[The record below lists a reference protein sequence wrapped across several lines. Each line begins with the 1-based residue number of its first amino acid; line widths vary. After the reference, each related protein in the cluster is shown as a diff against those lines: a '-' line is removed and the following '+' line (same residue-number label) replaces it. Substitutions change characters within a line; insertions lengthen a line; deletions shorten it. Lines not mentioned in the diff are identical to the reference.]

1 MEKEIYTAIG
11 IICILSSYG
20 IYLHSIYKGETKP
33 HPFSW
38 FIWGSLTAII
48 FFAQFSDGGGVG
60 TIITALS
67 CIISLGIAAFS
78 FFLRNEITISRGDKI
93 VFILSLCSIP
103 LWMITETPLWSVILV
118 TLINVGGF
126 YPTYRKSWVHPE
138 QESCLSYLIGGIKHV
153 FTLLALEN
161 ISVIT
166 ALSPASVIIITSGL
180 ILFIFTRRRVL
191 KNES

>member
-1 MEKEIYTAIG
+1 MEKEVFAVIG
-11 IICILSSYG
+11 IICMLMSYG
-20 IYLHSIYKGETKP
+20 IYLYSIYKGETKP

-48 FFAQFSDGGGVG
+48 FFAQLYDGGGVG

-67 CIISLGIAAFS
+67 GIISLGIAAFT
-78 FFLRNEITISRGDKI
+78 FFLKNEITISRGDKI

-103 LWMITETPLWSVILV
+103 LWLITETPLWSVILV
-118 TLINVGGF
+118 TLINTGGF
-126 YPTYRKSWVHPE
+126 YPTYRKSWLHPE

-153 FTLLALEN
+153 FILLALEN

-166 ALSPASVIIITSGL
+166 ALSSVTVIIITSGL
-180 ILFIFTRRRVL
+180 ILLIFIRRRVL
-191 KNES
+191 ENI